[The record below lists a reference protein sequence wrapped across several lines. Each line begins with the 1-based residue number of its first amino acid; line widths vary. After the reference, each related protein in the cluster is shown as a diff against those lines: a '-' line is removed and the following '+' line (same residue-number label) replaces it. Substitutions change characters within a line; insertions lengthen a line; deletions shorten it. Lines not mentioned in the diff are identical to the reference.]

1 MGDRF
6 PILQY
11 SYFQVNR
18 PQTDLSPNLSPARRE
33 ALIYPLP
40 ATKVFL
46 FPSPL
51 RRGLGRGRL
60 GLRSNNSSSNTRKL
74 L

>member
-33 ALIYPLP
+33 ALIYPP
-40 ATKVFL
+40 
-46 FPSPL
+46 
-51 RRGLGRGRL
+51 
-60 GLRSNNSSSNTRKL
+60 SSNKGFSFFLSSYERVRER
-74 L
+74 

>member
-33 ALIYPLP
+33 ALIYPP
-40 ATKVFL
+40 FQ
-46 FPSPL
+46 
-51 RRGLGRGRL
+51 
-60 GLRSNNSSSNTRKL
+60 SNKGFSFSLSS
-74 L
+74 